1 MIKIYGIKSTNCDEV
16 YISFTKGSVADI
28 FYEYKNKFN
37 LYTQGKGVFRKVF
50 KIFECGNC
58 YYTYLEKVDEDNLK
72 EVLLYHKNSNNCIN
86 HVKIYKRKYYYKRKK
101 SE

>member
-50 KIFECGNC
+50 KIF
-58 YYTYLEKVDEDNLK
+58 V
-72 EVLLYHKNSNNCIN
+72 
-86 HVKIYKRKYYYKRKK
+86 
-101 SE
+101 